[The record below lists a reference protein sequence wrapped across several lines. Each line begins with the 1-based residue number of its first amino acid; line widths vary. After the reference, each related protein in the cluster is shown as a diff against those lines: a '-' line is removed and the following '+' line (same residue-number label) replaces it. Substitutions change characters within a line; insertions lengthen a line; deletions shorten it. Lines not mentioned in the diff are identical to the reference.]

1 MANEEKFNT
10 VNDNE
15 IVKVDFTE
23 KSEKKKRDNLIARVA
38 YICISF
44 LAGIV
49 FIAAR
54 NNIFDLLGYIAGGM
68 LLILGVAVVIAFFA
82 SKGKGWLPSL
92 IFGIVEA
99 IIGIFFL
106 CKPKVIADFAVY
118 VFAIII
124 FVSGVVLIYFAAC
137 DKRSGIK
144 QWIVVLVFGIVLSI
158 AGVVMLLFVRQSQAV
173 IAVMAGISF
182 IVSAV
187 FNVIALA
194 LK

>member
-1 MANEEKFNT
+1 MANENFNK
-10 VNDNE
+10 VEDNE

-23 KSEKKKRDNLIARVA
+23 KSEKKKRDNLMARIA

-49 FIAAR
+49 FIVAR
-54 NNIFDLLGYIAGGM
+54 NNIFDLLGYIGGGM
-68 LLILGVAVVIAFFA
+68 LLILGVVTVIAFFA
-82 SKGKGWLPSL
+82 SKGKAWLPSL

-106 CKPKVIADFAVY
+106 CKPKIIADFAVY

-124 FVSGVVLIYFAAC
+124 FISGVVMIYFAAC
-137 DKRSGIK
+137 DKRNGIK
-144 QWIVVLVFGIVLSI
+144 QWIAILIMGIVLSI

-173 IAVMAGISF
+173 IAIIAGVSF

-187 FNVIALA
+187 FNVVALA